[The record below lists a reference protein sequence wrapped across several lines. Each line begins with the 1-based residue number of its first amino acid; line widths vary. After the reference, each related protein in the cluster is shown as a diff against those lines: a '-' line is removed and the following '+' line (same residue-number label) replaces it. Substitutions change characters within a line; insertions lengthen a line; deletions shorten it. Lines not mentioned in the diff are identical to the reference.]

1 MKPLQVALPVFG
13 TSLNA
18 RVARDAARVFQ
29 DWDGDQTVWCMPSL
43 ERPSRWRPSANALPM
58 LAIPAEAFDQV
69 DIYHVD
75 ETGSVLGPG
84 AASRFPR
91 GRVDSLL
98 HAWLNIQGG
107 VPFVRAEPAVRLSV
121 PCVRD
126 GRIVMDGSTAVFEE
140 ATVPLEPGPM
150 LQIIGVDVGQR
161 TAEVAWPPSGYPPP
175 VSFEAESRERFGRL
189 TATGGGV
196 VVSTT
201 DPTRR
206 ALHVECVWPEPLR
219 SLFLTGGGWDSLF
232 TPAKMASIALEESNG
247 AATAALKA
255 RATAGPYVAEGDTT
269 VELLHFFPAL
279 MRGADVAWGAAE
291 RLKLLDKAPDAVA
304 RRDLRAA
311 YFSAGWQDDLKRRV
325 SVRRCWG
332 PIGLFWGLLIEEL
345 EKDRPRACRRCGRI
359 ISGNTAKQ
367 FCGRADNVACFR
379 ARRAAQRQVELE
391 RQRAACSRR
400 PEGQPPAA
408 GSDRD
413 EGRGGESR

>member
-29 DWDGDQTVWCMPSL
+29 DWDGDQTVWCLPSL
-43 ERPSRWRPSANALPM
+43 EKPKRWRPSANALPV

-84 AASRFPR
+84 AASRFPS

-107 VPFVRAEPAVRLSV
+107 VPFVRAKPAIRLSA
-121 PCVRD
+121 PCVHD
-126 GRIVMDGSTAVFEE
+126 GRIVMDGGRAVFEE

-150 LQIIGVDVGQR
+150 LPIIGVDVGQR
-161 TAEVAWPPSGYPPP
+161 TAEVAWPPPGYPPP
-175 VSFEAESRERFGRL
+175 ISFEAESRERFGRL
-189 TATGGGV
+189 IATGGGIA
-196 VVSTT
+196 VSTT
-201 DPTRR
+201 DPTQR

-232 TPAKMASIALEESNG
+232 APAQMAAIALEARNN

-255 RATAGPYVAEGDTT
+255 RAAAGPYVAEGTT
-269 VELLHFFPAL
+269 SVELLHFLPAL
-279 MRGADVAWGAAE
+279 VRGPDAARGAAE
-291 RLKLLDKAPDAVA
+291 RLKLLDKVPEAVA

-311 YFSAGWQDDLKRRV
+311 YVSAGWQDVLKRQV
-325 SVRRCWG
+325 PVRRCWG
-332 PIGLFWGLLIEEL
+332 PIGLFWALLIAQL
-345 EKDRPRACRRCGRI
+345 EQKDRPHACRRCGRMI
-359 ISGNTAKQ
+359 TGITTKQ
-367 FCGRADNVACFR
+367 FCGPADNLACFR
-379 ARRAAQRQVELE
+379 ARRSAQRRVELSQ
-391 RQRAACSRR
+391 QRTGRAGKPKGCDS
-400 PEGQPPAA
+400 PPLN
-408 GSDRD
+408 
-413 EGRGGESR
+413 